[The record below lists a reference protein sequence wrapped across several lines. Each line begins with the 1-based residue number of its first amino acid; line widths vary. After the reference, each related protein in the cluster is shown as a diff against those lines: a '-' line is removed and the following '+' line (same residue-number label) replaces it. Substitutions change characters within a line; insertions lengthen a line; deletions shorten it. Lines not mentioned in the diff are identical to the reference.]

1 MTKATTREVDVLIIG
16 SGAAGM
22 CAAAVAKLQGLDVL
36 LVEKT
41 AYFGGT
47 TALSGGGTWVPL
59 NRQGKALGVTDSRER
74 VERYLD
80 QVVGEAAPRE
90 LRQAFLEHGPAMLE
104 FLEQHTEVKFSGRA
118 YSPDYWSELDGAG
131 EGGRALDPLEFD
143 GRTLGP
149 QFENLRKPWPE
160 FVAFGGM
167 MVNKGDIDLLLQAKR
182 SRKGFVHAVKLLTRF
197 ITDRLRGYSRGTRLV
212 LGNALAGRLYKS
224 LLDLDVPMWANA
236 PASALRTE
244 GGRIVGALVQRNG
257 QPVEVTARRGVLLA
271 TGGFPGNPS
280 MRAQLLP
287 QPGGQWSAGN
297 EANEGDGLRMALDL
311 GASLGDKR
319 NANNAFYS
327 PVSLMKRAD
336 GSTARFPHLMLDRYK
351 PGVIMVNRQ
360 GQRFVNEADSYH
372 ACGEAQYR
380 TGAVPAWLICDSQFL
395 ARYGLGMVRP
405 QAASL
410 QRFLD
415 AGYLKRGATIGELAA
430 ALQVDIEGLNATVT
444 RYNHYAVRGQDP
456 DFGKGQSAYNRY
468 LGEPGHQPNPCLAP
482 IEQGPFYAVEVVPG
496 DIGTACGL
504 LTDEH
509 ARVLGENGQPIPGL
523 YAAGNDM
530 NSIMGGHYPGPG
542 ITLGPGLTFGY
553 LAARHMALPVSP
565 TSATAPRGQPMTHA
579 R

>member
-1 MTKATTREVDVLIIG
+1 MTKPTTYEVDVLVIG

-22 CAAAVAKLQGLDVL
+22 CAAAVAKLNGLDVL

-41 AYFGGT
+41 AHIGGT

-59 NRQGKALGVTDSRER
+59 NRQGKALGVVDSRER

-104 FLEQHTEVKFSGRA
+104 FLEQHTEVKFSGRKF
-118 YSPDYWSELDGAG
+118 SPDYWSELDGAG

-143 GRTLGP
+143 GRTLGAH
-149 QFENLRKPWPE
+149 FENLRKPWPE
-160 FVAFGGM
+160 FMAFGGM

-182 SRKGFVHAVKLLTRF
+182 SRKGFVHALKLLTRF
-197 ITDRLRGYSRGTRLV
+197 LTDRLRGYSRGTRLV

-224 LLDLDVPMWANA
+224 LLDLNVPVWTNA
-236 PASALRTE
+236 PASTLRKD
-244 GGRIVGALVQRNG
+244 GARITGAVVERNG
-257 QPVEVTARRGVLLA
+257 QAIEVTARRGVLLA
-271 TGGFPGNPS
+271 TGGFPGNPA
-280 MRAQLLP
+280 MREQLLP
-287 QPGGQWSAGN
+287 QPTGQWSAGN
-297 EANEGDGLRMALDL
+297 EANVGDGLRMALDL

-327 PVSLMKRAD
+327 PVSLMRRPD

-380 TGAVPAWLICDSQFL
+380 SGSVPAWLICDSAFL

-415 AGYLKRGATIGELAA
+415 AGYLVRGNSIRELAG
-430 ALQVDIEGLNATVT
+430 ALKIDVEGMDACVA
-444 RYNHYAVRGQDP
+444 RYNQFAVQGRDP

-468 LGEPGHQPNPCLAP
+468 LGEPGHLPNPCLAP
-482 IEQGPFYAVEVVPG
+482 LEKGPFYAVEVVPG

-509 ARVLGENGQPIPGL
+509 ARVLGDDGQPIVGL

-553 LAARHMALPVSP
+553 LAARHMARPVEP
-565 TSATAPRGQPMTHA
+565 LAATTLRGQRAPQTT
-579 R
+579 

>member
-1 MTKATTREVDVLIIG
+1 MTKTTTHEVDVLVIG

-22 CAAAVAKLQGLDVL
+22 CAAAVARLNGLNVL

-41 AYFGGT
+41 AHFGGT

-59 NRQGKALGVTDSRER
+59 NRQGKALGVVDSRER

-104 FLEQHTEVKFSGRA
+104 FLEQHTEVKFSGRSF
-118 YSPDYWSELDGAG
+118 SPDYWSDLEGAG

-143 GRTLGP
+143 GRTLGAN
-149 QFENLRKPWPE
+149 FENLRKPWPE
-160 FVAFGGM
+160 FMAFGGM

-182 SRKGFVHAVKLLTRF
+182 SRKGFGHALKLLTRF
-197 ITDRLRGYSRGTRLV
+197 LTDRLRGYSRGTRLV

-224 LLDLDVPMWANA
+224 LLDLDVPMWTNA
-236 PASALRTE
+236 PVSTLLKDGTRV
-244 GGRIVGALVQRNG
+244 IGAVVERDG
-257 QPVEVTARRGVLLA
+257 QPIEVSARRGVLLA
-271 TGGFPGNPS
+271 TGGFPANLT
-280 MRAQLLP
+280 MREQLLP
-287 QPGGQWSAGN
+287 HPTGQWSAGN
-297 EANEGDGLRMALDL
+297 EANTGDGLRMALDL
-311 GASLGDKR
+311 GATLGDKR

-327 PVSLMKRAD
+327 PVSLMRRAD
-336 GSTARFPHLMLDRYK
+336 GSIARFPHLMLDRYK

-380 TGAVPAWLICDSQFL
+380 TGSVPAWLICDSHFL
-395 ARYGLGMVRP
+395 SRYGLGMVRP
-405 QAASL
+405 QATSL

-415 AGYLKRGATIGELAA
+415 AGYLVRGANIRELAA
-430 ALQVDIEGLNATVT
+430 ALQIDVEGLHASVL
-444 RYNHYAVRGQDP
+444 RYNEYAIQGLDP

-468 LGEPGHQPNPCLAP
+468 LGEPSHTPNPCLAP

-504 LTDEH
+504 ITDEH
-509 ARVLGENGQPIPGL
+509 ARVLGEDGQPIAGL

-553 LAARHMALPVSP
+553 LAALHMAMPAASQTLGIQRVKPVP
-565 TSATAPRGQPMTHA
+565 QTT
-579 R
+579 